1 MRWALESFSASFVMI
16 REWGIVTLDCKQ
28 TLPGNVE
35 RIGTFPQPNSIVLA
49 PCPTYHGETVNLRAY
64 TFGIGCML
72 IAGRFAGDRL
82 AAAAEPSGQP
92 EPRWI
97 EIGSEKVVIARDSK
111 SPDGRNALAWTVDSS
126 EPIDWSLLEKDADR
140 FYEQYDLKAIWVINL
155 ADKKKV
161 GMVGDR
167 GGYVRPGS
175 HRTLSVAWGPV
186 ENGRR
191 FALAAYQW
199 KWGTDTLLLLDV
211 GIDDC
216 RSTQIGAVLDKA
228 IEVQIKRAKPRAS
241 GPFDSTYLLTGLPEL
256 GKKTGFS
263 GPTTVGL
270 PFVTK
275 DREQDAPV
283 SEGFLTLKL
292 VRAGEGPT
300 ASVVRLTPGPLPDD
314 PFSESARLAKAD
326 RELNAIYSALLKRLK
341 PSEQQTLRTEQ
352 RAWVEQ
358 RDRQADEA
366 VRNKSNAENE
376 RIVRDRVLRQLT
388 EERSAELRK
397 RLEPKQRK
405 NIGTPR
411 PVAFN

>member
-1 MRWALESFSASFVMI
+1 M
-16 REWGIVTLDCKQ
+16 K
-28 TLPGNVE
+28 P
-35 RIGTFPQPNSIVLA
+35 LA
-49 PCPTYHGETVNLRAY
+49 YILGL
-64 TFGIGCML
+64 GCML
-72 IAGRFAGDRL
+72 VAGQFAANKL
-82 AAAAEPSGQP
+82 AATETSAQS

-97 EIGSEKVVIARDSK
+97 QIGSEKVVIARDSK
-111 SPDGRNALAWTVDSS
+111 SADGRNALAWTVDSS
-126 EPIDWSLLEKDADR
+126 EPIDWSLLEKDSDH
-140 FYEQYDLKAIWVINL
+140 FYEQYEVKEIWVLNIP
-155 ADKKKV
+155 DKKKV
-161 GMVGDR
+161 GMVGDK

-175 HRTLSVAWGPV
+175 HRTLSIAWGPV

-211 GIDDC
+211 GGDDS
-216 RSTQIGAVLDKA
+216 RSTQIGDVLDKA
-228 IEVQIKRAKPRAS
+228 IEAQIKRNKPKQR

-263 GPTTVGL
+263 NPATVGL

-275 DREQDAPV
+275 DRKQDAPV
-283 SEGFLTLKL
+283 SEGILTLKL

-300 ASVVRLTPGPLPDD
+300 ASVVKLTPGPLPDD

-326 RELNAIYSALLKRLK
+326 RELNAIYSALLKRLN
-341 PSEQQTLRTEQ
+341 PSAQQTLRTEQ

-366 VRNKSNAENE
+366 VRSKSDAENA
-376 RIVRDRVLRQLT
+376 RIVRDRVLRRLT

-397 RLEPKQRK
+397 QL
-405 NIGTPR
+405 
-411 PVAFN
+411 

>member
-1 MRWALESFSASFVMI
+1 MKPPAYILGFS
-16 REWGIVTLDCKQ
+16 
-28 TLPGNVE
+28 
-35 RIGTFPQPNSIVLA
+35 
-49 PCPTYHGETVNLRAY
+49 
-64 TFGIGCML
+64 CML
-72 IAGRFAGDRL
+72 VAGQFPANKL
-82 AAAAEPSGQP
+82 AAAETSAPS

-97 EIGSEKVVIARDSK
+97 EINSEKVVIARDSK
-111 SPDGRNALAWTVDSS
+111 SADGRNALAWTVDSS

-140 FYEQYDLKAIWVINL
+140 FYEQYDLKAIWVLNL
-155 ADKKKV
+155 PDKKKV
-161 GMVGDR
+161 GTVGDK

-175 HRTLSVAWGPV
+175 HRTLSVAWGAV

-211 GIDDC
+211 GMDDC

-228 IEVQIKRAKPRAS
+228 IEAQIKRAKPRAI

-292 VRAGEGPT
+292 VRAGEGPA
-300 ASVVRLTPGPLPDD
+300 ASVVRVTPGALPDD

-341 PSEQQTLRTEQ
+341 PSAQQTLKTEQ
-352 RAWVEQ
+352 RAWLEQ

-366 VRNKSNAENE
+366 VRNKSDAENA

-397 RLEPKQRK
+397 RLGPNQRK
-405 NIGTPR
+405 NIGTPS

>member
-1 MRWALESFSASFVMI
+1 MTA
-16 REWGIVTLDCKQ
+16 
-28 TLPGNVE
+28 
-35 RIGTFPQPNSIVLA
+35 
-49 PCPTYHGETVNLRAY
+49 RAY
-64 TFGIGCML
+64 IFGIACVL
-72 IAGRFAGDRL
+72 IAARFGNDRL
-82 AAAAEPSGQP
+82 TAAEPSAQP

-111 SPDGRNALAWTVDSS
+111 SADGRNALAWTVDSS
-126 EPIDWSLLEKDADR
+126 EPVDWSLLEKDADR
-140 FYEQYDLKAIWVINL
+140 FYEQYDLKAIWVLNL
-155 ADKKKV
+155 PDKKKV
-161 GMVGDR
+161 GTVGDK

-211 GIDDC
+211 GADDC

-228 IEVQIKRAKPRAS
+228 IEAQIKRARPRSS

-256 GKKTGFS
+256 GKKTGFAN
-263 GPTTVGL
+263 PITIGL

-283 SEGFLTLKL
+283 SEGVLTLKL

-300 ASVVRLTPGPLPDD
+300 ASVVRLTPGALPDD
-314 PFSESARLAKAD
+314 PFSESARLAKID

-341 PSEQQTLRTEQ
+341 PSAQQTLRTEQ

-366 VRNKSNAENE
+366 VRNKSDGENA
-376 RIVRDRVLRQLT
+376 RIVRDRVLRRLT
-388 EERSAELRK
+388 EERSAELQK
-397 RLEPKQRK
+397 RLRPNQRK
-405 NIGTPR
+405 NIGTPS

>member
-1 MRWALESFSASFVMI
+1 M
-16 REWGIVTLDCKQ
+16 K
-28 TLPGNVE
+28 P
-35 RIGTFPQPNSIVLA
+35 P
-49 PCPTYHGETVNLRAY
+49 AY
-64 TFGIGCML
+64 IFGFGCML
-72 IAGRFAGDRL
+72 VAGQFAGDKL
-82 AAAAEPSGQP
+82 AAAEPSAPP

-97 EIGSEKVVIARDSK
+97 EIGSEKVVIGRDSK
-111 SPDGRNALAWTVDSS
+111 SADGRNALAWTVDSS

-140 FYEQYDLKAIWVINL
+140 FYEQYDLKAIWVVNL

-161 GMVGDR
+161 GTVGDR

-211 GIDDC
+211 GADDC

-228 IEVQIKRAKPRAS
+228 IEAQIKRAKPRPS

-275 DREQDAPV
+275 DRKQDTSV
-283 SEGFLTLKL
+283 SEGILTLKL

-300 ASVVRLTPGPLPDD
+300 ASVVRLTPGSLPDD

-326 RELNAIYSALLKRLK
+326 RELNAIYAALIKRLD
-341 PSEQQTLRTEQ
+341 SSGRATLKTEQ

-366 VRNKSNAENE
+366 VRNKSNAENA

-388 EERSAELRK
+388 EERSVELQK
-397 RLEPKQRK
+397 RLGPSRS
-405 NIGTPR
+405 
-411 PVAFN
+411 

>member
-1 MRWALESFSASFVMI
+1 MKR
-16 REWGIVTLDCKQ
+16 
-28 TLPGNVE
+28 
-35 RIGTFPQPNSIVLA
+35 
-49 PCPTYHGETVNLRAY
+49 RAY
-64 TFGIGCML
+64 IFGFSCML
-72 IAGRFAGDRL
+72 VVGQFAANKL
-82 AAAAEPSGQP
+82 AATEPSAP
-92 EPRWI
+92 SEPRWI
-97 EIGSEKVVIARDSK
+97 EIESEKVVIARDSK
-111 SPDGRNALAWTVDSS
+111 SADGRNALAWTVDSS

-155 ADKKKV
+155 PDKKKV
-161 GMVGDR
+161 GTVGDR
-167 GGYVRPGS
+167 GYVRPGS

-211 GIDDC
+211 GADDC
-216 RSTQIGAVLDKA
+216 RSMQIGAVLDKA
-228 IEVQIKRAKPRAS
+228 IEAQIKRAKSRAS

-275 DREQDAPV
+275 DRKQDAPV
-283 SEGFLTLKL
+283 SEGILTLKL

-326 RELNAIYSALLKRLK
+326 RELNAIYSALVKRLK
-341 PSEQQTLRTEQ
+341 PSAQQTLRNEQ

-366 VRNKSNAENE
+366 VRNKSAAENA

-388 EERSAELRK
+388 EERSVELRK
-397 RLEPKQRK
+397 RLGLSRS
-405 NIGTPR
+405 
-411 PVAFN
+411 